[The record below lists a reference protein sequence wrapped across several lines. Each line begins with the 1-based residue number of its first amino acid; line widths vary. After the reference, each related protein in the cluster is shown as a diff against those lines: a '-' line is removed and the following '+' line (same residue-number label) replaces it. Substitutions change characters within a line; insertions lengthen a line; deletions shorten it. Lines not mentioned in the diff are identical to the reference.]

1 MLPAYGPEPFQ
12 NLDLRKYHVRDIK
25 DVLRFIDFAVT
36 RLDESK
42 HILNKFNTRYNT
54 LDAVVK
60 QMQKQQQK
68 ISDVYGAPE
77 GNKPVIPPEEKEKAV
92 IQESKEDLTVQKER
106 EALLDDLRQAAAEER
121 LAETLQESEASADAT
136 LRAEFEKYKAAR
148 RENDGRVMYYREGK
162 MVKASDVPEDIKA
175 LLDESLKTQAEG
187 TPEEE

>member
-77 GNKPVIPPEEKEKAV
+77 GNKPVLPPEEQEKAV

>member
-77 GNKPVIPPEEKEKAV
+77 GNKPVIPPEEQEKAV

-121 LAETLQESEASADAT
+121 LAETLQESEASTDAT

>member
-25 DVLRFIDFAVT
+25 DVLRFIEFTVT

-60 QMQKQQQK
+60 QMKNQQQK
-68 ISDVYGAPE
+68 INDMYGTPTGSEPVKAPE
-77 GNKPVIPPEEKEKAV
+77 DPKKAV
-92 IQESKEDLTVQKER
+92 IQESKEDLSLQKER
-106 EALLDDLRQAAAEER
+106 EALLDDLRQAAAEEN
-121 LAETLQESEASADAT
+121 LVEAIEQSEDGT
-136 LRAEFEKYKAAR
+136 IRAEFEKYKAAR

-162 MVKASDVPEDIKA
+162 MVSAKDVPEDIKA
-175 LLDESLKTQAEG
+175 MLDESIANQG
-187 TPEEE
+187 NVEEE

>member
-25 DVLRFIDFAVT
+25 DVLKFIDFTVT

-68 ISDVYGAPE
+68 INDVYGAPE
-77 GNKPVIPPEEKEKAV
+77 GNKPVIAPEEQKKAV
-92 IQESKEDLTVQKER
+92 IQESKEDINTQKER
-106 EALLDDLRQAAAEER
+106 EALLDDLRQAAAEEK
-121 LAETLQESEASADAT
+121 LAEALVESEDT
-136 LRAEFEKYKAAR
+136 DGTIRAEFEKYKAAR

-162 MVKASDVPEDIKA
+162 MVSAKDVPEDIKA
-175 LLDESLKTQAEG
+175 LLDETLKSQS
-187 TPEEE
+187 PEEE